1 MSLVVVLL
9 LTVMVV
15 FWRQDRHPVREVVKL
30 TMLQAKL
37 NDGVQCEFTA
47 DIELASRWGRFA
59 FGLRENTVRAM
70 LIDIVRAKSR
80 YMVSTSTARESLRH
94 EMLTAVNGV
103 MGRGSATAVRLPQF
117 ELL

>member
-15 FWRQDRHPVREVVKL
+15 FWRQDRHPPRATVTL
-30 TMLQAKL
+30 SMLQAKL

-47 DIELASRWGRFA
+47 DIELAGRFGRFV

-94 EMLTAVNGV
+94 EMLKAVNGV
-103 MGRGSATAVRLPQF
+103 MGEGSATAVRLSRF